1 MRCLVVL
8 YCIAAPAA
16 VPVAAQQPVPPAD
29 SVAADSTAPPAEPT
43 PEQLR
48 FLDGLR
54 TASRGVAQLKDGLG
68 RVTRAQAKGDSASQR
83 RAGRFL
89 AGLCGS
95 ARGFLARGRPRM
107 LPTAYDDTTRII
119 ARRLTTQIDSL
130 IAYMG
135 TCELTGGKTPVP
147 VSTDLGKRMKSYDTA
162 LNNFRLAV
170 GLPVRADSSPTSRR
184 Q

>member
-1 MRCLVVL
+1 MRSLVVL
-8 YCIAAPAA
+8 SCIAAVAA
-16 VPVAAQQPVPPAD
+16 VPVAGQQPVPPPE
-29 SVAADSTAPPAEPT
+29 SVAAESTPPAEPT

-68 RVTRAQAKGDSASQR
+68 RVTRAQARGDSASQR

-107 LPTAYDDTTRII
+107 LPTAYEDTTRII

-135 TCELTGGKTPVP
+135 SCELTAGKTPVP
-147 VSTDLGKRMKSYDTA
+147 VATDLGKRMKSYDTA

-170 GLPVRADSSPTSRR
+170 GLPVKGDSSAGSRR